1 MMGTSPSPMVSA
13 LVVDPDPASRQ
24 TLTACLSR
32 QYRILVAGHLAEALE
47 CLARERP
54 HVMVL
59 EVNQPDGDGIHL
71 IERLRTD
78 AAMRGMIIVCVTN
91 RRGVRDK
98 VRGFQAG
105 ADDYVIKPVDPGT
118 FPSRLALL
126 ARLRRLSS

>member
-1 MMGTSPSPMVSA
+1 MRTMSPKMVSA

-24 TLTACLSR
+24 TLTACLR
-32 QYRILVAGHLAEALE
+32 QQYRVVTAEHLAEADE
-47 CLARERP
+47 ILARERP
-54 HVMVL
+54 SVLVL

-78 AAMRGMIIVCVTN
+78 SATRRMIIICVTS
-91 RRGVRDK
+91 RRGIRDK

-105 ADDYVIKPVDPGT
+105 ADDYVIKPMDPT
-118 FPSRLALL
+118 AFPSRLQLL